1 MEQQSARSA
10 AKRQGSRRLLFDN
23 QRETPFSEE
32 ICERIRRV
40 NAEIE
45 LNEKRKKRKL
55 SKAAARELSFPSNE
69 VTSISFGAASY
80 YGRNLLHSERAAD
93 HRWQRAHAVKDQ
105 VEVLRKMKTYCV
117 EIYWNVCSTCLV
129 VVILNSYVFCHCC
142 LAATRS
148 RGVSRGERRGE
159 G

>member
-1 MEQQSARSA
+1 M
-10 AKRQGSRRLLFDN
+10 
-23 QRETPFSEE
+23 
-32 ICERIRRV
+32 

-55 SKAAARELSFPSNE
+55 SKEAGRELSFPSSE
-69 VTSISFGAASY
+69 VTSISLGAASY
-80 YGRNLLHSERAAD
+80 CGRNLLHFERAEN
-93 HRWQRAHAVKDQ
+93 HRWTTERVKMFNPMYHLDGPATMSNVQSSSNHSCEEIVENYWRAIAVNG
-105 VEVLRKMKTYCV
+105 Y
-117 EIYWNVCSTCLV
+117 STCLV
-129 VVILNSYVFCHCC
+129 VVILNSYVICYCC